1 MVANLGE
8 GANFLIRSYAQETF
22 RRATLVRGTCL
33 GLVILLVLLTP
44 SQGDAYAVLAHQA
57 EIDVV
62 WESHL
67 KPLLHRKFPKAT
79 EDVLD
84 GAEAYAYGG
93 AIIQDLGY
101 YPYGSRFFS
110 KLAHYLR
117 SGDFV
122 TALLRDS
129 EDVDEYAFALGAL
142 SHYASDIDGH
152 RVAVNPSVPKLYPK
166 LQKKYGDRVTY
177 EDDPLAHVQTEF
189 GFDVLQVA
197 RGRYA
202 SDEFHDFIGFEVSQ
216 RLLDQVFL
224 ETYGLPLSSVLLD
237 EEKALNSYRRDVSK
251 LIPRATRVAWSLK
264 SKEIQAEEPSATH
277 RKFLYNLSRA
287 DFEKQ
292 WGKNYRKPTAG
303 ERFLAFLYKLLPKF
317 GPLRVLQLRLP
328 TPDTEKL
335 FEASFNASLD
345 RYRNLLVE
353 EGEGRLQLRNTNF
366 DVGADTPPGQYR
378 LNDDTHAELLNK
390 LAQNGFKGATP
401 ELQSELLQFFDH
413 PEAPYAT
420 KKDAKAWA
428 RVQTELQRLRG
439 VHVPLMVPPG
449 SPSHLK

>member
-1 MVANLGE
+1 LIANSGE
-8 GANFLIRSYAQETF
+8 GANFLIRSYAQGTF

-33 GLVILLVLLTP
+33 GLAILLVLLTP
-44 SQGDAYAVLAHQA
+44 SQGGAYAVLAHQA

-67 KPLLHRKFPKAT
+67 KPLLHKKFSKAT
-79 EDVLD
+79 EDMVD

-110 KLAHYLR
+110 NLAHYMR

-129 EDVDEYAFALGAL
+129 QDVDEYAFALGAL

-216 RLLDQVFL
+216 RLLDQAFL
-224 ETYGLPLSSVLLD
+224 ETYGLPSSSVLLD

-251 LIPRATRVAWSLK
+251 LIPKATRVAWSLK
-264 SKEIQAEEPSATH
+264 SKEIQAEEPNATQ

-287 DFEKQ
+287 DLEKQ
-292 WGKNYRKPTAG
+292 WEKTIASRPPASAFWRSCTNCCRNSARCGCYSCACRRRTPRSCSKPVSMHRWTDT
-303 ERFLAFLYKLLPKF
+303 
-317 GPLRVLQLRLP
+317 GPCWWRR
-328 TPDTEKL
+328 
-335 FEASFNASLD
+335 A
-345 RYRNLLVE
+345 R
-353 EGEGRLQLRNTNF
+353 
-366 DVGADTPPGQYR
+366 DVC
-378 LNDDTHAELLNK
+378 NC
-390 LAQNGFKGATP
+390 ATP
-401 ELQSELLQFFDH
+401 ILMWE
-413 PEAPYAT
+413 
-420 KKDAKAWA
+420 
-428 RVQTELQRLRG
+428 RIRLRG
-439 VHVPLMVPPG
+439 
-449 SPSHLK
+449 STD